1 MATALEHVRV
11 MSELPLSSQDKPEPI
26 IRLAVDVGGT
36 FTDVVLL
43 DGEQRYTSKTLT
55 TTTEP
60 EQGVLQGIEENLKL
74 AGRTLHDVDLLILG
88 TTLATNALIERKGAR
103 TALITTQGFRDL
115 VEIGLEDRFAQYDVF
130 LQKPAPL
137 VPRYWRFGVTERIN
151 TQGDVLLP
159 LNEDDVRRIA
169 QTLREEDIDSV
180 AVVLLHSYRNPQH
193 EQRVAELL
201 QQELPH
207 LAVSLSSVVCP

>member
-1 MATALEHVRV
+1 M
-11 MSELPLSSQDKPEPI
+11 
-26 IRLAVDVGGT
+26 AVDVGGT